1 MLHSSPNAHSEG
13 FTMNDIARF
22 TRQNPTQHNAKS
34 AAIEQS
40 IPVFYCPKMVADAA
54 SFSPSAGK
62 PALVV
67 ESWKTLGV
75 PIELREPQ
83 PVSVEQ
89 FSLAHDPKF
98 VADVLHGRRE
108 NGFGNRLPAVAAT
121 LPYTSGAM
129 LSAAREAL
137 NNHLGAVAPCSG
149 FHHAGYDFAGGFCTF
164 NGLMIT
170 AAVLLFEGLVHKVG
184 ILDCDQHWGNGTDDI
199 IGRLHLQG
207 QVVHYGPTREFGTPA
222 RAEAFLA
229 RIPQMLDLFR
239 DCDLVLYQAGADPHI
254 DDPLGGWLTTEQLYQ
269 RDRAVLMGLRL
280 GGIPV
285 AWNLAGGYQRDVN
298 DSIRP
303 VLDIHDNTLL
313 AFAEAYVDVASDD
326 SNLESPRHRQSSD
339 RVRAVSSRPVQFQ
352 CARACVD
359 QL

>member
-1 MLHSSPNAHSEG
+1 
-13 FTMNDIARF
+13 MNDIARF
-22 TRQNPTQHNAKS
+22 TQQNPTQRNAES
-34 AAIEQS
+34 AAIEQP
-40 IPVFYCPKMVADAA
+40 IPVFYSPKMVADAA

-67 ESWKTLGV
+67 ESWKALGV
-75 PIELREPQ
+75 PIELRVPQ

-137 NNHLGAVAPCSG
+137 NNRLGAVAPSSG

-164 NGLMIT
+164 NGLMVT
-170 AAVLLFEGLVHKVG
+170 VAVLLTEGLVSKVG
-184 ILDCDQHWGNGTDDI
+184 ILDCDQHWGNGTDNI
-199 IGRLHLQG
+199 IDRLHLKG
-207 QVVHYGPTREFGTPA
+207 QVEHYGPTREFGTPA
-222 RAEAFLA
+222 RAETFLA
-229 RIPQMLDLFR
+229 NIPQLLDQFR
-239 DCDLVLYQAGADPHI
+239 DCDLVLYQAGAAPHI
-254 DDPLGGWLTTEQLYQ
+254 DDPLGGWLTTEQLYR
-269 RDRAVLMGLRL
+269 RDREVLMGLRL
-280 GGIPV
+280 RGIPV
-285 AWNLAGGYQRDVN
+285 AWNLAGGYQRDEE

-313 AFAEAYVDVASDD
+313 AFAEAYVGSASAD
-326 SNLESPRHRQSSD
+326 SNLESAMASSIT
-339 RVRAVSSRPVQFQ
+339 
-352 CARACVD
+352 
-359 QL
+359 

>member
-1 MLHSSPNAHSEG
+1 MLHPSLNAHSEG
-13 FTMNDIARF
+13 FTMNDIANF
-22 TRQNPTQHNAKS
+22 TLQNS
-34 AAIEQS
+34 AQRHLECTADKQP
-40 IPVFYCPKMVADAA
+40 IPVFYSPSMVADAA

-67 ESWKTLGV
+67 ESWKALAV
-75 PIELREPQ
+75 PIELRVPQ

-98 VADVLHGRRE
+98 VADVLYGRRE

-121 LPYTSGAM
+121 LPYTSGVM

-137 NNHLGAVAPCSG
+137 NNHQGTVAPCSG

-164 NGLMIT
+164 NGLMVT
-170 AAVLLFEGLVHKVG
+170 VAVLLAEGLVSKVG
-184 ILDCDQHWGNGTDDI
+184 ILDCDQHWGNGTNDI
-199 IGRLHLQG
+199 IDRLHLQE

-229 RIPQMLDLFR
+229 NIQQILDRFR

-254 DDPLGGWLTTEQLYQ
+254 DDPLGGWLTTVQLYQ

-280 GGIPV
+280 LGIPV
-285 AWNLAGGYQRDVN
+285 AWNLAGGYQRDEN

-313 AFAEAYVDVASDD
+313 AFAEAYADATRIDMTCQ
-326 SNLESPRHRQSSD
+326 E
-339 RVRAVSSRPVQFQ
+339 RPEEVMRSAAT
-352 CARACVD
+352 C
-359 QL
+359 